1 MQSKRYEKPAI
12 SSAKIIETKP
22 EKARRKSSLNPTAIP
37 IAKSEF
43 KKMKQTLLIESP
55 NRTSSRSIIM
65 LSPLEIA

>member
-12 SSAKIIETKP
+12 SSAKTIETTP

-43 KKMKQTLLIESP
+43 KKMKQTLLTEK
-55 NRTSSRSIIM
+55 T
-65 LSPLEIA
+65 